1 MSNLLPLVIQLKS
14 CPAQDDR
21 ITTKRLLETWD
32 SFKQIAPDQ
41 GDTISSA
48 MMAGLIL
55 YDPETFASLLTA
67 AEQEQLITLGLIA
80 LERYQNRTNPP
91 NKLGKL
97 IAAAI
102 KETI

>member
-1 MSNLLPLVIQLKS
+1 MSILLPLVTRLKA

-21 ITTKRLLETWD
+21 LTTKRLLETWA
-32 SFKQIAPDQ
+32 SFKQIAPEH
-41 GDTISSA
+41 GDSISSA

-55 YDPETFASLLTA
+55 YDPETFASLLTP
-67 AEQEQLITLGLIA
+67 AEQEQLITLGLVA
-80 LERYQNRTNPP
+80 LERYQARTNPP

-97 IAAAI
+97 IAAAV

>member
-1 MSNLLPLVIQLKS
+1 MSKLLPLVNRLKA
-14 CPAQDDR
+14 CPTQDDR

-32 SFKQIAPDQ
+32 SFKQIAPEH

-48 MMAGLIL
+48 MLAGLIL

-67 AEQEQLITLGLIA
+67 AEQEQLITLGLVA
-80 LERYQNRTNPP
+80 LERYQTRTNPP
-91 NKLGKL
+91 NKLGQL
-97 IAAAI
+97 LAATL

>member
-1 MSNLLPLVIQLKS
+1 MSNLLPLVTRLKA

>member
-1 MSNLLPLVIQLKS
+1 MSNLLPLVTRLKA

-21 ITTKRLLETWD
+21 ITTKRLLEMWD

>member
-80 LERYQNRTNPP
+80 LERYQTRTNPP